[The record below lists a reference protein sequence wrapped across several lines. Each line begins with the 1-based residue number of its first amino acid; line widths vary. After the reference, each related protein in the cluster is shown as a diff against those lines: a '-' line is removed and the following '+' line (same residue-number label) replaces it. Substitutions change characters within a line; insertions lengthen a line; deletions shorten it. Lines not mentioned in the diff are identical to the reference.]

1 MKSWINEVNKTAD
14 RDKSGRGSTPKAK
27 TPKRPF
33 ISLQRQ
39 DLKPVSQFWM
49 CTRSIWKIPE
59 TTLPSSISHQLL
71 IKPNFYRRA
80 QISTVFK
87 AIHTISTRISR
98 GLRTTSSNKKSY
110 IVPGASLGSHA
121 GSPISQQKAS
131 LLYGTWHTGAHA
143 GLPLGAHG
151 NHLNSLHPTDC
162 GMRWHGRGPNWM
174 PTTQRSMRIKSSP
187 SLHILRVNDLLLI
200 GEQE

>member
-121 GSPISQQKAS
+121 GSPISQQRKRPF
-131 LLYGTWHTGAHA
+131 YM
-143 GLPLGAHG
+143 AHG
-151 NHLNSLHPTDC
+151 TQEHMQVFPWALMATTLIHYTRQIVAWG
-162 GMRWHGRGPNWM
+162 GMVVGQIGCQQHR
-174 PTTQRSMRIKSSP
+174 
-187 SLHILRVNDLLLI
+187 DLW
-200 GEQE
+200 G